1 MPQGSI
7 LIPLLFLIY
16 VNDLPYAIKH
26 CKVLHLADDTNL
38 VNFSYSIKNMKK
50 QVNYGLKN
58 LNNRLNAN
66 TYILMVVELKL
77 CFKVTKKTNR

>member
-26 CKVLHLADDTNL
+26 YKVLHLADDTNL

-66 TYILMVVELKL
+66 TYILMLVELKL
-77 CFKVTKKTNR
+77 CFKVTKKANR